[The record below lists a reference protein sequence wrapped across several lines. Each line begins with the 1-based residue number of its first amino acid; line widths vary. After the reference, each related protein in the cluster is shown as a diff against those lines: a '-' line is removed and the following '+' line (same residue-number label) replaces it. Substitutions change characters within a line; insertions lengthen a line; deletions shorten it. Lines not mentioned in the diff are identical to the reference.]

1 MEARA
6 GVSSEEDVPFGIR
19 ALQMG
24 IEVEGV
30 WISRPGTPAPSSP
43 ILSPLK
49 VRAPSIAPSVVG
61 GVSIGSAFMSG
72 TRPTFN
78 HLDEVPAEQSRK
90 ADTIKGSKPPSL
102 TLEAFDPLFGRESF
116 DLPLEYPPSEVESSA
131 AAYSSTLDALEGRG
145 RSWGKRCK
153 YFPTVMEA
161 NGY

>member
-6 GVSSEEDVPFGIR
+6 GVSNEEDAPFGIR

-49 VRAPSIAPSVVG
+49 PRAPSIAPSVMG
-61 GVSIGSAFMSG
+61 GVSIGSAFTSG
-72 TRPTFN
+72 TRPAFN
-78 HLDEVPAEQSRK
+78 HPDEVQTEQSRK
-90 ADTIKGSKPPSL
+90 AGTTKRSKPPSL
-102 TLEAFDPLFGRESF
+102 TLEAFDPLSGRESF

-131 AAYSSTLDALEGRG
+131 AAYSFTLDALEGRG

-153 YFPTVMEA
+153 CAPTIMKV
-161 NGY
+161 NSY